1 MQFDNDINIS
11 DNEGVMQDEQQK
23 IKRKKLLDNDTEDET
38 DKGSSDNE
46 EYGQNGEMDYEEV
59 DQSEEDGDS
68 SNNDDVDLL
77 PIEKANKKL
86 KKKQEEEQ

>member
-11 DNEGVMQDEQQK
+11 DNEGVIQDKQQK
-23 IKRKKLLDNDTEDET
+23 IKGKKLLDNDAEDET

-46 EYGQNGEMDYEEV
+46 EYGQNEEMDYEEV

-77 PIEKANKKL
+77 PIEKANKML